1 LWGKLEAWYGTD
13 AVAEALGLS
22 AGSSPELW
30 SKRDSIK
37 CAAVET
43 RAEDPV
49 GGSALPGKV
58 LDGGVADDHA
68 VLAVCAPWEARR
80 RSDLP
85 PAGHRG
91 RPGAAAGEASSRVV
105 VGVLLDPATG
115 LLFFALNPS
124 EMATVPGGG
133 AARACKCPKAH
144 RAGAVVLPEDF
155 DGGACAL
162 CKQAVVASEAVAACE
177 PCKCVASAPP
187 RRLRSP
193 APRSP

>member
-1 LWGKLEAWYGTD
+1 MWGKLEAWYGTD

-22 AGSSPELW
+22 GSSP
-30 SKRDSIK
+30 
-37 CAAVET
+37 
-43 RAEDPV
+43 
-49 GGSALPGKV
+49 GSALPGKV

-133 AARACKCPKAH
+133 VARACKCPKAH

-155 DGGACAL
+155 DGGACAV
-162 CKQAVVASEAVAACE
+162 CKQAVVASEAVLACE
-177 PCKCVASAPP
+177 PCKCVASS
-187 RRLRSP
+187 RLAASPP